1 MKCRP
6 LFFPYVALDPLRAP
20 DGKSVRAR
28 ARAGWRGKPRSAT
41 AEESGRSEE
50 RGARGEQ
57 GEGQF
62 NFLAGLFLTF
72 KRQNVKFKLRFLLT
86 DQRSVMDGITG
97 ARNCDIL

>member
-20 DGKSVRAR
+20 DGKSVRAHWLER
-28 ARAGWRGKPRSAT
+28 ETKERNSRGVR
-41 AEESGRSEE
+41 EE

-72 KRQNVKFKLRFLLT
+72 KRQNVKFKLRLLLT